1 MSVTTTTL
9 PLAEV
14 SQEVI
19 VNADGSTSRQ
29 TVSAL
34 SVQLASAGAVSDALA
49 AKASSATVS
58 DLSAAIESL
67 TSTGIIGYAT
77 AADLPTDP
85 EPETGSLAQVTNDP
99 VAANNGIWR
108 YDGSTWVQGVDWLAT
123 LRADITELEGSVAGL
138 ATDIAD
144 AEEAVDAFEA
154 VITRPGLANIE
165 AGTADDPAAAVPAAT
180 LAVLPDGS
188 TYLTAAR
195 IGWDAVT
202 APEYATAE
210 GAIVAD
216 AAGRAVAL
224 PGVQTDPIDIVDFR
238 RAERIVIFGDS
249 FTAGLYSLPGKAY
262 VSYLSSLVSGWSI
275 THYARPGDD
284 ALGIAQRIALDREV
298 FGLVRPSSMRPQTRY
313 AIIATGANDSYMIN
327 ATPSGRDYWL
337 DNLRRLVEYVRAHG
351 AEPII
356 MSEHGATP
364 DMCLVMQEAAAVMGC
379 RYHDGSRVRQE
390 MQGPSGTVRYYRGH
404 PGPRLASILWWP
416 ALEIVQSLPPPRRG
430 IKVFRR
436 RAGVSPAGVADLL
449 PRDDLHRLSL
459 WREIDVAHTALQAA
473 HQQYWDELDSPTLP
487 GSIPYDL
494 IRDEYDILSTGGT
507 VTADDWMMLEITVDG
522 TAGTV
527 SWIELLLDAEPDCD
541 VWVRDYYAG
550 TVLPGV
556 LQGQTASN
564 STYQAQ
570 HDQPVGGARAV
581 TWAPMSP
588 SGLGHVAG
596 ILQGDRV
603 QIIIHRSGGVTLGG
617 RTALRVHGPGGKSD
631 VPRRDL
637 TRRVQ
642 GPQLV
647 TAPTIAPGLTGWTS
661 AGSPTVYTPIDPEL
675 LPRDPDQTSTARV
688 SHVAVVTDADT
699 ISQAVSIG
707 AASIARQYILTIWA
721 RFNPPA
727 FVDNSRFSFPAGT
740 VIDRGGGAIYPDDS
754 PVTSDTVDV
763 KTIAVGIWY
772 GASKPAAG
780 AAISRRAVAMAWTPV
795 EIPVSVPAWVADTI
809 GIEIAAAAGAIEVA
823 SMTIREH
830 A

>member
-1 MSVTTTTL
+1 MTIKSAAEIWADNDGSGQPLEPAKSDIRAWGALVESGAMSLRRTYATL
-9 PLAEV
+9 ADLLADQPDPDPAQHPGAEV
-14 SQEVI
+14 VDDPDDAKNGVYYVDAAGDWQIGIDRLATVRTDITALEDAVTDLT
-19 VNADGSTSRQ
+19 AD
-29 TVSAL
+29 VADA
-34 SVQLASAGAVSDALA
+34 VGAVDDIG
-49 AKASSATVS
+49 AT
-58 DLSAAIESL
+58 
-67 TSTGIIGYAT
+67 
-77 AADLPTDP
+77 
-85 EPETGSLAQVTNDP
+85 
-99 VAANNGIWR
+99 
-108 YDGSTWVQGVDWLAT
+108 
-123 LRADITELEGSVAGL
+123 
-138 ATDIAD
+138 
-144 AEEAVDAFEA
+144 
-154 VITRPGLANIE
+154 ITRPDIANIE
-165 AGTADDPAAAVPAAT
+165 AGTADDPAAAAPAAT

-216 AAGRAVAL
+216 AAGRAVSL
-224 PGVQTDPIDIVDFR
+224 PGVQADPIDVVDFR
-238 RAERIVIFGDS
+238 TSERIVIFGDS

-313 AIIATGANDSYMIN
+313 AIIATGANDAYMIN

-351 AEPII
+351 TEPII

-364 DMCLVMQEAAAVMGC
+364 DMCLVMHEAAAVMGC

-390 MQGPSGTVRYYRGH
+390 MQGPAGTVRYYRGH

-416 ALEIVQSLPPPRRG
+416 ALQIVQALPPPRRG

-436 RAGVSPAGVADLL
+436 RAGVSPAGVTDLL

-459 WREIDVAHTALQAA
+459 WREIDVAHTALQTA
-473 HQQYWDELDSPTLP
+473 HQQYWDELDSPNLP

-494 IRDEYDILSTGGT
+494 IRDEYDILSTGGS

-522 TAGTV
+522 TAATV

-556 LQGQTASN
+556 LQGQTASD

-581 TWAPMSP
+581 AWSPMSP
-588 SGLGHVAG
+588 SALGHVAG
-596 ILQGDRV
+596 ILRGDRV
-603 QIIIHRSGGVTLGG
+603 QIIIYRSGGVTLGG
-617 RTALRVHGPGGKSD
+617 RTALRVYGPGGKPA
-631 VPRRDL
+631 VPRRDMGA
-637 TRRVQ
+637 RAQ
-642 GPQLV
+642 GAQLV
-647 TAPTIAPGLTGWTS
+647 DAPTIVPGLTGWTS

-707 AASIARQYILTIWA
+707 ASSIARQYIVTIWA
-721 RFNPPA
+721 RYNPPA
-727 FVDNSRFSFPAGT
+727 FVDNARFAFPAGT
-740 VIDRGGGAIYPDDS
+740 VVDRGSGATYPDDS
-754 PVTSDTVDV
+754 PVTSDTVDIRTV
-763 KTIAVGIWY
+763 SAGIWY

-780 AAISRRAVAMAWTPV
+780 AAISRRPVAMAWTPI
-795 EIPVSVPAWVADTI
+795 EIPISVPAWAADTL
-809 GIEIAAAAGAIEVA
+809 GIEIAASAGEIEIA
-823 SMTIREH
+823 SMTLREYVR
-830 A
+830 